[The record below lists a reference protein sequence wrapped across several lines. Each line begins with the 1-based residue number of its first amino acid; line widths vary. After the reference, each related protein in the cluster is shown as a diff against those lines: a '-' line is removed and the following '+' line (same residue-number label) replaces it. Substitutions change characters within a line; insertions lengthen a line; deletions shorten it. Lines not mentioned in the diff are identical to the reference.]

1 MEELKRRILSQA
13 LIGEGDMIQVDMF
26 LNHCVDPAL
35 LQRMGRT
42 LAGRFKGKKITKVLT
57 AESSGIAL
65 SCFVALALDVPAVYA
80 KKFQTGYIDPLVY
93 SAEIH
98 SFAQEKSYTLRV
110 SQKYLS
116 EDDAVLLVDDILS
129 NGQTL
134 LGLLEL
140 TAKAHASVAGVAVAI
155 EKAMRDGAGL
165 LRRMDLRVESLAVV
179 EGVQDGRILL
189 A

>member
-1 MEELKRRILSQA
+1 M
-13 LIGEGDMIQVDMF
+13 
-26 LNHCVDPAL
+26 
-35 LQRMGRT
+35 
-42 LAGRFKGKKITKVLT
+42 
-57 AESSGIAL
+57 
-65 SCFVALALDVPAVYA
+65 
-80 KKFQTGYIDPLVY
+80 
-93 SAEIH
+93 
-98 SFAQEKSYTLRV
+98 
-110 SQKYLS
+110 
-116 EDDAVLLVDDILS
+116 LLVDDILS